1 MVRGA
6 RSNKEARRRAANCF
20 WACITASVFLASASA
35 AELASAASA
44 SAAELASAA
53 PPTSAAAAEDELS
66 AEIDLDAVP
75 TGEILLLPGRKF
87 PLDLAGGGLQIHG
100 TPLFVRELPNTG
112 LGTAFT
118 VWDGSIVLAK
128 HLEHAYASGLGGKR
142 VLELGAG
149 TGVVGLAAS
158 MLGADVLLTDLPVAL
173 DNLRAGVRLN
183 ARAAKGAPVEA
194 HALDWFA
201 PERSQAAWPDAA
213 RSIARGAD
221 LVVGADIVWVPELIA
236 PLVRTL
242 RFVADQRAQGSAPLL
257 VLIAHQTRSRS
268 SDATLFR
275 ELKAAR
281 FAAAALPRSAHHPRF
296 SDADIEILEIR
307 DEAGA
312 E

>member
-1 MVRGA
+1 MRLV
-6 RSNKEARRRAANCF
+6 C
-20 WACITASVFLASASA
+20 L
-35 AELASAASA
+35 LSAASLTA
-44 SAAELASAA
+44 SSADLASAA
-53 PPTSAAAAEDELS
+53 PPAAAAEEELS
-66 AEIDLDAVP
+66 AEIDLDAAP
-75 TGEILLLPGRKF
+75 TGEVLLLPGRKF
-87 PLDLAGGGLQIHG
+87 PLDLGGGGLQIHG
-100 TPLFVRELPNTG
+100 SPLFVRELPNTG

-128 HLEHAYASGLGGKR
+128 HLEHAYPGGLGGKR

-158 MLGADVLLTDLPVAL
+158 LLGADVLLTDLPVAL

-194 HALDWFA
+194 QALDWFE
-201 PERSQAAWPDAA
+201 PEKSEAAWPDAA
-213 RSIARGAD
+213 RSVARGAD

-242 RFVADQRAQGSAPLL
+242 RFVADRRARGAVPLL

-268 SDATLFR
+268 SDAALFR

-307 DEAGA
+307 DEAVSSG
-312 E
+312 EEELGVR